1 MRKALFTSK
10 RFWMLVGLLLV
21 ILASIGS
28 IVYFNLSYQGVAEY
42 VTFSNGEINLA
53 GVLVRP
59 KTNGNHPAIVLLHG
73 SGEQTYNKWYYRI
86 HTNAFLRQG
95 FAVLSYDKR
104 GSGNS
109 DGDLSA
115 ATYSDLINDA
125 IAAVTFLRNQSDII
139 PEQIGLLGVS
149 ESGWLTPEIA
159 ARDGKIAFIVNRAS
173 SPLPWTTTVLFEVKN
188 DLKHDGI
195 SEATL
200 ESVLQLQT
208 DIWKFYMNSAVD
220 ESTANGPERDR
231 INGLISEMQN
241 HSETKGLFNPLPD
254 YDKTTY
260 TFRASRYSYNPQPF
274 LEKIDIPMLYVLAGH
289 DINIPF
295 EESVAYLEQLK
306 SGVHKNITLQSY
318 PEAGHYLYRWN
329 AIPIEGLYVPD
340 YLNLIAS
347 WSATQISEK

>member
-1 MRKALFTSK
+1 MRKELFSSK
-10 RFWMLVGLLLV
+10 RFWALVGLLFV
-21 ILASIGS
+21 ILVSMGS
-28 IVYFNLSYQGVAEY
+28 IAYFSLSYQGVAEY
-42 VTFSNGEINLA
+42 VTFSNGDINLA

-59 KTNGNHPAIVLLHG
+59 NTNGNYPAIVLLHG

-109 DGDLSA
+109 DGDLST
-115 ATYSDLINDA
+115 ATYSDLITDSL
-125 IAAVTFLRNQSDII
+125 AAVFFLRNQPNII

-159 ARDGKIAFIVNRAS
+159 ARDGKIAFIVNRAG

-188 DLKHDGI
+188 DLINEGM

-200 ESVLQLQT
+200 PETLQLQT
-208 DIWKFYMNSAVD
+208 DIWKFYMNSAMD
-220 ESTANGPERDR
+220 ESIANGPERDR

-241 HSETKGLFNPLPD
+241 HSETKGLFTPLPD
-254 YDKTTY
+254 YDKEAY
-260 TFRASRYSYNPQPF
+260 AFRASRYAYNPQPF
-274 LEKIDIPMLYVLAGH
+274 LEKIDIPILYVLAGQ

-295 EESVAYLEQLK
+295 EESVDYLERLK
-306 SGVHKNITLQSY
+306 LEFHKNITVQSY

-347 WSATQISEK
+347 WSVAEISEK